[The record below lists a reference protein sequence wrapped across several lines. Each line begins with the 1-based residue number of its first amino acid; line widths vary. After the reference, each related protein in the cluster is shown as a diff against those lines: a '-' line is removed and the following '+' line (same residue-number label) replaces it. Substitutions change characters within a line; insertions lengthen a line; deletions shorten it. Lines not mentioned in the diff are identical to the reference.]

1 MTLLDENANMPSTD
15 RHPKDSL
22 GEVSVLLGQKFDKEL
37 KQVVD
42 GLIIESKNVIGYRRI
57 LEDLAR
63 PDSGYSQQYIDTETQ
78 SMDESIIESKSIL
91 KELLKQQKKIFEE
104 IDEPLAQLDA
114 IRDTLSDEEK
124 EGLDYWETYLREEI
138 EDEGDD

>member
-1 MTLLDENANMPSTD
+1 MPSTD

-42 GLIIESKNVIGYRRI
+42 GLIIERI